1 MIQDRIRNEV
11 GIQESVI
18 QENGE
23 KFTMQS
29 LQKLP
34 YLDRCIKEALRLYP
48 SVFLISRPPTEDI
61 KLRMQF

>member
-1 MIQDRIRNEV
+1 MIQDRVRIEV
-11 GIQESVI
+11 GAVM
-18 QENGE
+18 QENE
-23 KFTMQS
+23 TLTMQS

-48 SVFLISRPPTEDI
+48 SVFFISRAPSEDI

>member
-1 MIQDRIRNEV
+1 MIQDRVRNEV
-11 GIQESVI
+11 GAVM

-23 KFTMQS
+23 KLTMQS

-48 SVFLISRPPTEDI
+48 SVYFISRVPTEDI